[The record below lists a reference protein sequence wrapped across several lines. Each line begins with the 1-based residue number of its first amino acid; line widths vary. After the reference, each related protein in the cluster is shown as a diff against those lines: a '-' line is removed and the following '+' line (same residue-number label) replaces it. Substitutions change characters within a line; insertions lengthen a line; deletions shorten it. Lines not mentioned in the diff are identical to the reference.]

1 MFKTELMIKALLG
14 CAGRRDIRR
23 YLNAVAVDGSGGALQ
38 FSASDGH
45 LALIVSF
52 DEAVRYGYFPDIP
65 RGTAALLC
73 RKSLDLAVKTKDA
86 SLWVTPG
93 GWRLGPVALDVVD
106 SRAPDIVRV
115 LGLGAGTTP
124 ATEKGVDFTLL
135 APLMKALTDLQ
146 KAFGKLPC
154 GISHGRDATSPFTFT
169 GTPTNGV
176 KWEAALMPCRV

>member
-14 CAGRRDIRR
+14 CAGRRDTRN

-52 DEAVRYGYFPDIP
+52 DEAVRYSYFPDIP

-86 SLWVTPG
+86 SLWITPG
-93 GWRLGPVALDVVD
+93 GWRLGPVAVGVIDC
-106 SRAPDIVRV
+106 RAPDAMRAIS
-115 LGLGAGTTP
+115 LGAKSK
-124 ATEKGVDFTLL
+124 AVAEKGVNFALL
-135 APLMKALTDLQ
+135 AQLSKAMADLQ

-169 GTPTNGV
+169 GAPADGV